1 MEEIT
6 IKELD
11 IDYYKKELQTAIK
24 ELHDAREEIKALEE
38 EIDDQNAIIK
48 TLRTELDEI
57 VHEDEV
63 VITTKHKINYIN
75 VGFEEVYK
83 R

>member
-1 MEEIT
+1 MEEIKL
-6 IKELD
+6 KELD

-24 ELHDAREEIKALEE
+24 ELHEAQEEIKALES
-38 EIDDQNAIIK
+38 EIDDQNAIIRN
-48 TLRTELDEI
+48 LRTELDEV

-63 VITTKHKINYIN
+63 VITTKHKISYIN
-75 VGFEEVYK
+75 IGFEEVYK